1 MDTVRE
7 RALVKA
13 MVKVMSI
20 ETEMHDI
27 HKMFYEAHH
36 EVTILEG
43 LQRDLDT
50 WKLIFKLVNESKDNS
65 K

>member
-1 MDTVRE
+1 MDTVTD
-7 RALVKA
+7 RAYIKA

-20 ETEMHDI
+20 EIEIRDI
-27 HKMFYEAHH
+27 HKKFYEPHH

-50 WKLIFKLVNESKDNS
+50 WKLIFKLVNESKGNS